1 MHVLDKVRVILY
13 RYHER
18 GLEIFMIDPE
28 LDKDPTA
35 WKIPQSK
42 LKHVDLE
49 HNSLLS
55 GIDLETFTGE
65 DGVPIRTF
73 AVEADWHDIPSVR
86 GILKSDVKRIR
97 NKIREVSEKGTYVAI
112 KEAMKKVMPHE
123 YAALKELK
131 DILKER
137 NLTMNI

>member
-1 MHVLDKVRVILY
+1 MNVFDKVRVIVY

-18 GLEIFMIDPE
+18 GLEVFLIDPE
-28 LDKDPTA
+28 LDKDPSA

-42 LKHVDLE
+42 LKHVDLN
-49 HNSLLS
+49 HNSILS
-55 GIDLETFTGE
+55 GIDLETTMQD
-65 DGVPIRTF
+65 DGTQIRTF
-73 AVEADWHDIPSVR
+73 AVEADWHEIPSVR

-97 NKIREVSEKGTYVAI
+97 NKINKVSEKGTYVTV
-112 KEAMKKVMPHE
+112 KEALKKVLPHE

-137 NLTMNI
+137 NLTTNI